1 MSLTPKSGSHRV
13 VASRR
18 GSVDL
23 SRDWQSKKADAS
35 DTMQIT
41 IKGKQLDVGDALR
54 AHAETRLQ
62 AEVGKYF
69 ERPLDANVVFSRQGH
84 LFHIVI
90 SVHPMRNIDAQSS
103 AEAEDPYVAF
113 EAALERVSK
122 QLRRYKRRLQEQKQ
136 RGADGE
142 AEALSAQQFVLAADD
157 SGLAELEADEQPP
170 LVIAEMETAIPTC
183 SVSGAV
189 MRLDLQDAQAMM
201 FRNSAHGGLNVIY
214 RRPDGNIGWI
224 DPQPDK
230 K

>member
-13 VASRR
+13 TASRR
-18 GSVDL
+18 GSVDS
-23 SRDWQSKKADAS
+23 SRDWHSKKADTS

-54 AHAETRLQ
+54 AHTETRLE

-69 ERPLDANVVFSRQGH
+69 ERPLDASVVFSRQGH

-90 SVHPMRNIDAQSS
+90 SVHPMRGVDAQSS
-103 AEAEDPYVAF
+103 VEAEDPYVAF

-136 RGADGE
+136 RGAEPE
-142 AEALSAQQFVLAADD
+142 AVNAQQFVLAAEDT
-157 SGLAELEADEQPP
+157 GLGELTAEEQPP
-170 LVIAEMETAIPTC
+170 LVVAEMETAIPNC

-189 MRLDLQDAQAMM
+189 MRLDLQDAQVLM

>member
-1 MSLTPKSGSHRV
+1 MDLTPKSGSHRV
-13 VASRR
+13 GASRR
-18 GSVDL
+18 GSVDS
-23 SRDWQSKKADAS
+23 SRDWHSKKADTS

-54 AHAETRLQ
+54 AHAETRLE

-69 ERPLDANVVFSRQGH
+69 ERPLDASVVISRQGH

-90 SVHPMRNIDAQSS
+90 SVHPMRGVDAQSS
-103 AEAEDPYVAF
+103 AEAEDAYVAF

-136 RGADGE
+136 RGAEGE
-142 AEALSAQQFVLAADD
+142 AASAQQFVLAAEDA
-157 SGLAELEADEQPP
+157 GLVELAAEEQPP
-170 LVIAEMETAIPTC
+170 LVIAEMETAIPSC

-189 MRLDLQDAQAMM
+189 MRLDLQDAQVLM

-224 DPQPDK
+224 DPQPSK